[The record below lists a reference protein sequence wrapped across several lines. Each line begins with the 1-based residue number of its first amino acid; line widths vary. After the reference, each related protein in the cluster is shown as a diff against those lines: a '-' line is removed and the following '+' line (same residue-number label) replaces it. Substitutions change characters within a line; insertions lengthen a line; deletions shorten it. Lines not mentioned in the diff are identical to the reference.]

1 MCSLF
6 YFQYRDAVS
15 RLFVYK
21 KSKFMQDFLADVL
34 LIGSC
39 LFKCFSS
46 VYKCFIP
53 LLFFDRHWCP
63 WDDNCDIGS
72 GQTAECGKKS
82 YEGSH
87 SFCVALN
94 LVCKLNFFI
103 HYAAFSEGFIHRHCC
118 SFCFVFFVR
127 CSYM

>member
-1 MCSLF
+1 
-6 YFQYRDAVS
+6 
-15 RLFVYK
+15 
-21 KSKFMQDFLADVL
+21 MQDFLADVL

-94 LVCKLNFFI
+94 LVCKLNFFYSLWSFFLKGLFTGI
-103 HYAAFSEGFIHRHCC
+103 VAASALC
-118 SFCFVFFVR
+118 SLFAVHTCNSHVAQYCTEYGGKSKGR
-127 CSYM
+127 A